1 MIRTGES
8 VDGWTE
14 ANYDLIDGQSD
25 QEKVRA
31 GYDLALSDIFG
42 NRGQNKAK
50 IQCILRT
57 ALADELAMHLAEKI
71 LLELQ
76 CRRSAT
82 PTVGPYD
89 KLQKQFSSL
98 LVAAEAFFGWY
109 NRTYQQAP
117 SQHPEHEWCVLGEQ
131 IDRIRNSASA

>member
-8 VDGWTE
+8 VDDWTE
-14 ANYDLIDGQSD
+14 ANYDLIDGRSD
-25 QEKVRA
+25 QDKVRA
-31 GYDLALSDIFG
+31 GYDLALSDVFG
-42 NRGQNKAK
+42 NRCQNTAK

-76 CRRSAT
+76 GRRAAR
-82 PTVGPYD
+82 PTVGPYE

-98 LVAAEAFFGWY
+98 LIATEAFFGWY

-117 SQHPEHEWCVLGEQ
+117 SQHPEHEWCVLGEH
-131 IDRIRNSASA
+131 IDRIRNATSA